1 MENFI
6 IDKLKLRYTA
16 VTAYPFISHLS
27 FSKPLWMDCAM
38 EDSIRS
44 T

>member
-1 MENFI
+1 MEHFI
-6 IDKLKLRYTA
+6 IHKLTLCYAA